1 MKITYYGHSC
11 FVLESGGWRVCL
23 DPFKGV
29 KGYADPHIGA
39 DELFCSH
46 DHFDHNC
53 AEAVELSGRDPAES
67 PFDVTEVPC
76 WHDDVHGAKRGP
88 NIIRVFEAEGLS
100 IAHFGDIGCELSPE
114 QKAVLSDLDVALVPV
129 GGTYTLTAAQSKA
142 LMDELQP
149 KVAIGVGGSLDV
161 WSGSLKRAPQFYI
174 DHGLEWL
181 YRMIQEPKRIKRT
194 ASIPAFLIK
203 VMKSS
208 KR

>member
-11 FVLESGGWRVCL
+11 FVLESGGWRVCI

-39 DELFCSH
+39 DEVFCSH
-46 DHFDHNC
+46 DHFDHNNVG
-53 AEAVELSGRDPAES
+53 AVELSGRDPAES

-100 IAHFGDIGCELSPE
+100 IAHFGDIGCGLSPE

-149 KVAIGVGGSLDV
+149 KVVIPMHYRLGNYGFPELQTLEDFTSLCDEVVELGSCC
-161 WSGSLKRAPQFYI
+161 AE
-174 DHGLEWL
+174 LEPPL
-181 YRMIQEPKRIKRT
+181 EPCT
-194 ASIPAFLIK
+194 LVLAMPE
-203 VMKSS
+203 
-208 KR
+208 

>member
-76 WHDDVHGAKRGP
+76 WHDDVQGAKRGA
-88 NIIRVFEAEGLS
+88 NVIRVFEAEGLS

-149 KVAIGVGGSLDV
+149 KVVIPMHYRLGNYGFPELQTLEDFTSLCDEVVELGSCCAELEPPLEHCTLVLAI
-161 WSGSLKRAPQFYI
+161 P
-174 DHGLEWL
+174 E
-181 YRMIQEPKRIKRT
+181 
-194 ASIPAFLIK
+194 
-203 VMKSS
+203 
-208 KR
+208 

>member
-39 DELFCSH
+39 DEVFCSH

-76 WHDDVHGAKRGP
+76 WHDDVQGAKRGA
-88 NIIRVFEAEGLS
+88 NVIRVFEAEGLS

-149 KVAIGVGGSLDV
+149 KVVIPMHYRLGNYGFPELQTLEDFTSLCDEVVELGSCC
-161 WSGSLKRAPQFYI
+161 AE
-174 DHGLEWL
+174 LEPPL
-181 YRMIQEPKRIKRT
+181 EPCT
-194 ASIPAFLIK
+194 LVLAMPE
-203 VMKSS
+203 
-208 KR
+208 